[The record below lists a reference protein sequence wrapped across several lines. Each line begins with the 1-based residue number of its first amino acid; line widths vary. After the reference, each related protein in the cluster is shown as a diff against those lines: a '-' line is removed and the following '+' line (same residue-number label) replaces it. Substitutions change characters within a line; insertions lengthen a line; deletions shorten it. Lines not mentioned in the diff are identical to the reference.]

1 VTTESIG
8 VFDSGVGGLGVLTEI
23 RALLPTAD
31 LIYVADQ
38 AFAPYGERG
47 LDVVRERAFAVSE
60 YLVDSGATTVVVA
73 CNSASAAALHEL
85 RERFPAISFVGM
97 EPAVK
102 PAAGATKRGTIGVLA
117 TEATFQGELFAS
129 VVDRHARG
137 VSVVARA
144 CPGLA
149 AAIEDGHDAGDLVRR
164 YTADVVDRG
173 ADTIVLG
180 CTHYS
185 FIANQIR
192 DAAGEGVQV
201 IDPAP
206 AVARQTARVRSDRD
220 ATGTGSTRFL
230 TTGDP
235 SRFTAQLA
243 RLIGTMPKVGAVD
256 IPADRDGCI
265 VVVQGDITSQ
275 PVDVIV
281 NAANAHLVHGGGVAA
296 AIARA
301 GGPAVDEASRA
312 WVAAHGPVPRG
323 GAAITTAGDMTA
335 GHVVHVVGPVFR
347 GDPEDEPH
355 LVDAVRA
362 ALDASAG
369 LGADSVALP
378 AISAGIYGYPPVDA
392 CRVIAEAAHAW
403 LNEAG
408 SLREIRLVAFD
419 ATTADHFNAALRSLR
434 S

>member
-1 VTTESIG
+1 VTADAIG
-8 VFDSGVGGLGVLTEI
+8 VFDSGVGGLAVLTEI

-31 LIYVADQ
+31 LLYVADQ
-38 AFAPYGERG
+38 AHAPYGERG
-47 LDVVRERAFAVSE
+47 LASVRARAFAISE
-60 YLVDSGATTVVVA
+60 YLIDEGVTTVVVA

-85 RERFPAISFVGM
+85 RERFPTVSFVGM

-102 PAAGATKRGTIGVLA
+102 PAAGTTKRGMIGVLA

-137 VSVVARA
+137 VSVIARA

-149 AAIEDGHDAGDLVRR
+149 AAIEDGADVDDLVNR
-164 YTADVVDRG
+164 YTADIVDRG

-185 FIANQIR
+185 YVADRIR
-192 DAAGEGVQV
+192 AAAGVGVEV

-220 ATGTGSTRFL
+220 ATGTGTTRFS
-230 TTGDP
+230 TTGNP
-235 SRFTAQLA
+235 VRFAAQIE
-243 RLIGTMPKVGAVD
+243 RLVGTTPKVDGVE
-256 IPADRDGCI
+256 IPDGPSGRI
-265 VVVQGDITSQ
+265 VVVRGDITTQ

-281 NAANAHLVHGGGVAA
+281 NAANAHLAHGGGVAA

-312 WVAAHGPVPRG
+312 WITEHGLVPRG
-323 GAAITTAGDMTA
+323 GAAITTAGAMAA

-347 GDPEDEPH
+347 NGPEDEPH

-362 ALDASAG
+362 ALNASEE
-369 LGADSVALP
+369 LGAASVAMP
-378 AISAGIYGYPPVDA
+378 AISAGIYGYPPADA
-392 CRVIAEAAHAW
+392 CRVIAETAEAW
-403 LNEAG
+403 LREGGAL
-408 SLREIRLVAFD
+408 SEIRLVAFD
-419 ATTADHFNAALRSLR
+419 EATAAHFDAAVHSLGL
-434 S
+434 